1 MVSARNVGKA
11 FFPLD
16 EELKLGPGGLTPH
29 AQECLVRLGS
39 WMPFEKAA
47 KELEFI
53 LGVKVSEATSRR
65 NGEKS
70 GAVYVEW
77 QAKEVERLEQEAP
90 EPCEGAEKMLFST
103 DGAMVPIVGG
113 EWKEVKTLLIGEI
126 GKPVQEGEETVVHS
140 QKHSYFSRVMGAD
153 EFRRLSLVETHRRG
167 VERAKVVAAANDG
180 AEWEQRM
187 IDFHCPQATRIL
199 DFSQAAERIWEVGQA
214 LWGEDSPSTQKWAK
228 EQAHALKHDG
238 PTDVLADLNDLHM
251 QHPTQE
257 ILETNLAYL
266 EKRIDLM
273 QYPSFAQ
280 QGLPIGSG
288 AVESGNKLVVEARL
302 KGAGMHWALPHVN
315 PMLGLRNIL
324 CSDRWETD
332 WQQITSGLRQ
342 AQRSRRQAIHSK
354 HQTAHQA
361 ASPIQPIPTPL
372 QPVVPPPLPLP
383 PFASAALRGRPP
395 PENFNPRPQSPLAP
409 ISHWYSQVLVR

>member
-1 MVSARNVGKA
+1 
-11 FFPLD
+11 
-16 EELKLGPGGLTPH
+16 
-29 AQECLVRLGS
+29 
-39 WMPFEKAA
+39 
-47 KELEFI
+47 
-53 LGVKVSEATSRR
+53 
-65 NGEKS
+65 
-70 GAVYVEW
+70 
-77 QAKEVERLEQEAP
+77 
-90 EPCEGAEKMLFST
+90 
-103 DGAMVPIVGG
+103 
-113 EWKEVKTLLIGEI
+113 
-126 GKPVQEGEETVVHS
+126 
-140 QKHSYFSRVMGAD
+140 
-153 EFRRLSLVETHRRG
+153 
-167 VERAKVVAAANDG
+167 
-180 AEWEQRM
+180 
-187 IDFHCPQATRIL
+187 
-199 DFSQAAERIWEVGQA
+199 
-214 LWGEDSPSTQKWAK
+214 
-228 EQAHALKHDG
+228 
-238 PTDVLADLNDLHM
+238 M

>member
-1 MVSARNVGKA
+1 
-11 FFPLD
+11 
-16 EELKLGPGGLTPH
+16 
-29 AQECLVRLGS
+29 
-39 WMPFEKAA
+39 
-47 KELEFI
+47 
-53 LGVKVSEATSRR
+53 
-65 NGEKS
+65 
-70 GAVYVEW
+70 VEW

-167 VERAKVVAAANDG
+167 VEQAKVVAAANDG

-199 DFSQAAERIWEVGQA
+199 DFSHAAERIWEVGQA

-238 PTDVLADLNDLHM
+238 PTDVLAELNDLHM

-383 PFASAALRGRPP
+383 PLPQPPSEEDLRPKTSIPAPNHPWRRSPIGKAKYWSADHFAK
-395 PENFNPRPQSPLAP
+395 N
-409 ISHWYSQVLVR
+409 